1 MSDIITLLYIVL
13 CTFYFLLFTFYLV
26 LIIRIALGESG
37 VETYEEG
44 RSPAKNQSFKRALI

>member
-13 CTFYFLLFTFYLV
+13 CTTYFLLFTFYLV

-37 VETYEEG
+37 VETYEERG
-44 RSPAKNQSFKRALI
+44 ALPLRTNPLKEH